1 MNRYNWTN
9 IPLEKL
15 NPLFTR
21 QVIHTPAKTI
31 ARLTLTKGNCLFA
44 FCRQL
49 SACLLICLPFLRSAT
64 LRNGILRSLLTVTGT
79 GANKAT
85 LFDGS
90 VRRATLSAVH

>member
-44 FCRQL
+44 SAANCL
-49 SACLLICLPFLRSAT
+49 PACLFACHFYA
-64 LRNGILRSLLTVTGT
+64 
-79 GANKAT
+79 A
-85 LFDGS
+85 
-90 VRRATLSAVH
+90 RRCGMVS